1 MVLVGL
7 LFYSAAIVA
16 ASLAGGL
23 APQWL
28 KLNHT
33 RLQMLLSGVAGL
45 MLGVALL
52 HLLPHGHVFSG
63 GSIDWS
69 AGWLLIGLL
78 ATFFMIRVFHVHQH
92 VTFEPEGQAHTGQ
105 AHGHGGE
112 ANAGAAGNLGP
123 ILHSEPSNPVS
134 PPQAPHKHDAH
145 QHGPDCD
152 HGHDHDHHHHH
163 HHGHHHHEEPIR
175 GWGWVGLA
183 IGLALHTIIDGM
195 ALGAASVNGIWE
207 SVAVFL
213 AILLHKPVDAMAIS
227 TTMSAGGWDVRSRWI
242 ANIIFSLMCPL
253 GALFFFIG
261 VRGTGNMEAVIVGTA
276 LLFSAGVFLCIALAD
291 LLPEISFHSHDRW
304 PLSLALAA
312 GVLAAYAIGLF
323 EPGHLH
329 TDHDHSHDHGGQVAP
344 SKTSTH
350 EHDHGDEHSHGDHS
364 HGEPSH

>member
-7 LFYSAAIVA
+7 LVYSAAIVA

-33 RLQMLLSGVAGL
+33 RLQMLLSLVAGL

-52 HLLPHGHVFSG
+52 HLLPHGHKFSG

-69 AGWLLIGLL
+69 AMWLLGGLL

-92 VTFEPEGQAHTGQ
+92 VTFEPEGPAGSAHPEQASS
-105 AHGHGGE
+105 
-112 ANAGAAGNLGP
+112 LGP
-123 ILHSEPSNPVS
+123 ILHDE
-134 PPQAPHKHDAH
+134 APHKHDSH

-152 HGHDHDHHHHH
+152 HGHDHDHDHHH

-195 ALGAASVNGIWE
+195 ALGAASVNGIGE

-227 TTMSAGGWDVRSRWI
+227 TTMSAGGWDTRSRWI
-242 ANIIFSLMCPL
+242 ANIVFSMMCPL
-253 GALFFFIG
+253 GAILFFVG
-261 VRGTGNMEAVIVGTA
+261 VRGTGNMEAIIVGTA

-291 LLPEISFHSHDRW
+291 LLPEISFHSHDRG
-304 PLSLALAA
+304 PLSLALTA
-312 GVLAAYAIGLF
+312 GVLLAYVIGLL

-329 TDHDHSHDHGGQVAP
+329 EHNPPSGTVAP
-344 SKTSTH
+344 SKTSPNDH
-350 EHDHGDEHSHGDHS
+350 GHDHGDHGHD
-364 HGEPSH
+364 E